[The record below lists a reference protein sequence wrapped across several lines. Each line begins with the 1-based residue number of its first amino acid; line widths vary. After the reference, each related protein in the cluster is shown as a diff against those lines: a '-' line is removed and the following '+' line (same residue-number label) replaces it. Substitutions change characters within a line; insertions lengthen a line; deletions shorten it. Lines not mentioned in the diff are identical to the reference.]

1 MKIFVVGDY
10 YSGTGPANVTKA
22 YIENLPK
29 GTLYQCFKNKL
40 LRLLELYIKIP
51 MSDVV
56 FLSGHSKQN
65 LIAIKLAKK
74 RGIKV
79 AFLMHGCVEHENAI
93 NGVPD
98 DDMNQVERATLEGSD
113 LILAVSTQ
121 FEDWLKDNYSE
132 YEDKI
137 SHLIN
142 GVDFDISAE
151 ALAKA
156 VSNECFDKSYRIISI
171 GGGMPRKRIVNI
183 CKAIERLNSEGSSY
197 ELVVAGD
204 LGLDTEAI
212 NSYPFVNNLGII
224 SHDEML
230 ERLQSAKLFIQNSCF
245 ETFGLAPVEALLSG
259 CDILLSS
266 VCGALSIFDNV
277 VETDIINDTEDIDEI
292 ASKIRYLMQ
301 DSNNNRLIESIDK
314 ESASWKARSGQLQ
327 TILKDLIERK

>member
-22 YIENLPK
+22 YIENLPE
-29 GTLYQCFKNKL
+29 GTYYQRFKNKL
-40 LRLLELYIKIP
+40 FRLIELYIKIP
-51 MSDVV
+51 KSDVV

-74 RGIKV
+74 KGIKV

-98 DDMNQVERATLEGSD
+98 EAMNQVERATLEGSD

-121 FEDWLKDNYSE
+121 FEDWLKENYSQ
-132 YEDKI
+132 YSDKI

-142 GVDFDISAE
+142 GVDLDITDLTDGGNRAD
-151 ALAKA
+151 
-156 VSNECFDKSYRIISI
+156 NRIISI

-183 CKAIERLNSEGSSY
+183 CKAIDLLNKNGSCY
-197 ELVVAGD
+197 ELIVAGD
-204 LGLDTEAI
+204 IGLDTEAI
-212 NSYPFVNNLGII
+212 NSYPFVKNLGII
-224 SHDEML
+224 SHEEML
-230 ERLQSAKLFIQNSCF
+230 KSLQGARLFIQNSCF
-245 ETFGLAPVEALLSG
+245 ETFGLAPLEALFSG

-266 VCGALSIFDNV
+266 VCGALSIFDRVN
-277 VETDIINDTEDIDEI
+277 ETDIINDTEDIDEI
-292 ASKIRYLMQ
+292 ATKITYLIQNSNNSRLMQ
-301 DSNNNRLIESIDK
+301 SIDK

-327 TILKDLIERK
+327 TILKNLIEKE